1 MNTSQLHQRFL
12 LSSGVATDSRN
23 ITGNCIFFALKGA
36 NFNGNRFAEEALK
49 KGAIYAVVDEAEFAV
64 ADNILL
70 VEDVLRS
77 LQELA
82 LYHRKHCKAQV
93 IALTGSNGK
102 TTTKELMHAVL
113 AKKYRTMAT
122 RGNLNNHIGVPLT
135 LLSIRNDT
143 EMAIVEMG
151 ANHRGEIAFLCSLA
165 RPDYGCITNFGKAHL
180 EGFGGEAGVI
190 EGKSELY
197 AYLIKNKKHIFFNAD
212 DPVQRERIG
221 VYKEKSGY
229 SNGHA
234 VFLRVR
240 LLEASPFVKME
251 CLGVTINTVLVG
263 SYNFNNCAAAALVG
277 NYFGVSDKEI
287 KEALESYRP
296 QNNRSQ
302 LIEKNGYHILLDA
315 YNANPSS
322 MKAALDN
329 FQLMPESPK
338 TVFLGDMFE
347 LGESAGEEHRQIAK
361 LAEEK
366 GFDTVYLIGENFS
379 GVETQ
384 LQTFSNFSE
393 FETFIRRYKPSPGSI
408 LIKGS
413 RGMALE
419 RILDSL

>member
-1 MNTSQLHQRFL
+1 M
-12 LSSGVATDSRN
+12 
-23 ITGNCIFFALKGA
+23 FFALKGA
-36 NFNGNRFAEEALK
+36 NFNGNTFAAEALK
-49 KGAIYAVVDEAEFAV
+49 KGAMYAVVDEVEFAD

-77 LQELA
+77 LQDLA
-82 LYHRKHCKAQV
+82 LYHRNHRNAQV

-113 AKKYRTMAT
+113 AKKYRTIAT

-135 LLSIRNDT
+135 LLSIKNDT
-143 EMAIVEMG
+143 EITIVEMG

-190 EGKSELY
+190 EGKSELF
-197 AYLIKNKKHIFFNAD
+197 AYLMKTKKHIFFNAD
-212 DPVQRERIG
+212 DPVQQERIG
-221 VYKEKSGY
+221 DYQEKSGY
-229 SNGHA
+229 SSNHTA
-234 VFLRVR
+234 FLQVS

-251 CLGVTINTVLVG
+251 CLGVTIETVLVG
-263 SYNFNNCAAAALVG
+263 SYNYNNCAAAALVG
-277 NYFGVSDKEI
+277 KYFGVSDTEI

-302 LIEKNGYHILLDA
+302 LLEKNGYLILLDA

-329 FQLMPESPK
+329 FQLMPGSPK

-366 GFDTVYLIGENFS
+366 GFDAVYLIGENFS
-379 GVETQ
+379 GVATP
-384 LQTFSNFSE
+384 LKTFKNFSE
-393 FETFIRRYKPSPGSI
+393 FEIFIRGHKPSPGSI